1 MPAKNDHS
9 VPQTHRSHMPAH
21 HFNNHCPDWATALLN
36 GFSQIFLQRHP
47 LCGLLCLLAIMFCAP
62 AQLGGALLGGIA
74 GLLTAQRR
82 GYTKADRQ
90 AGLFSYN
97 GILLGLLLSLYFP
110 WSALL
115 PPLIIA
121 AGGLSAM
128 LTQQW
133 LKRSRAHDCL
143 PAYTAPFVGISWL
156 LLSFAAPQQP
166 APLIEMTTLNVLAA
180 SLKGLGQVL
189 FLGHPL
195 AGALIATGLLVADRR
210 AFLWA
215 LFGSATG
222 LGFALVHHETATA
235 LLGLSGYNAVLAALA
250 FSQNRRQP
258 WLPLLGILLAVLLTP
273 GFAALGL
280 ATLTAPF
287 ILACW
292 LIRAG
297 IRVLHQA
304 ARDSAPCA
312 TGENQPRLR

>member
-1 MPAKNDHS
+1 MPAN
-9 VPQTHRSHMPAH
+9 
-21 HFNNHCPDWATALLN
+21 HFNTHCPDWATALLN

-47 LCGLLCLLAIMFCAP
+47 LCGLLCLLAILFSAP
-62 AQLGGALLGGIA
+62 TLLGGALLGGVA

-115 PPLIIA
+115 APLIIA

-133 LKRSRAHDCL
+133 LKHSRDHHCL
-143 PAYTAPFVGISWL
+143 RAYTAPFVAISWL
-156 LLSFAAPQQP
+156 LLSFAAPLQP
-166 APLIEMTTLNVLAA
+166 APLIEMTTLNLLAA

-195 AGALIATGLLVADRR
+195 AGALIATGLLIADRR

-215 LFGSATG
+215 LLGSVAG
-222 LGFALVHHETATA
+222 LGFALLHHETSTA
-235 LLGLSGYNAVLAALA
+235 LQGLSGYNAVLAALA

-297 IRVLHQA
+297 IRVLRQA
-304 ARDSAPCA
+304 AMDSAPCA
-312 TGENQPRLR
+312 TGENRPRLR

>member
-1 MPAKNDHS
+1 A
-9 VPQTHRSHMPAH
+9 
-21 HFNNHCPDWATALLN
+21 
-36 GFSQIFLQRHP
+36 
-47 LCGLLCLLAIMFCAP
+47 
-62 AQLGGALLGGIA
+62 
-74 GLLTAQRR
+74 
-82 GYTKADRQ
+82 KADRQ

-97 GILLGLLLSLYFP
+97 GVLLGLLLSFYFP

-128 LTQQW
+128 LIQQW
-133 LKRSRAHDCL
+133 LKRARDHHCL
-143 PAYTAPFVGISWL
+143 PAYTAPFVGLSWL
-156 LLSFAAPQQP
+156 LLSFAAPQHP
-166 APLIEMTTLNVLAA
+166 APLIEMNTLNLIAA
-180 SLKGLGQVL
+180 SFKGLGQVM

-195 AGALIATGLLVADRR
+195 AGALIAIGLLIADRR

-215 LFGSATG
+215 LLGSAAG
-222 LGFALVHHETATA
+222 LGFALLHHETSTA

-250 FSQNRRQP
+250 FSQPRRQP
-258 WLPLLGILLAVLLTP
+258 WLPLLGIALAVLLTP

-297 IRVLHQA
+297 IRVLRQA
-304 ARDSAPCA
+304 ALDSAPCA
-312 TGENQPRLR
+312 HGENRPRLR

>member
-1 MPAKNDHS
+1 
-9 VPQTHRSHMPAH
+9 MPAH

>member
-1 MPAKNDHS
+1 MPAN
-9 VPQTHRSHMPAH
+9 
-21 HFNNHCPDWATALLN
+21 HFNTHCPDWATALLN

-47 LCGLLCLLAIMFCAP
+47 LFGLLCLLAILFTAP
-62 AQLGGALLGGIA
+62 TLLGGALLGGVA

-97 GILLGLLLSLYFP
+97 GVLLGLLLSLYFP

-133 LKRSRAHDCL
+133 LKRAREHHCL
-143 PAYTAPFVGISWL
+143 HAYTAPFVGMSWL
-156 LLSFAAPQQP
+156 LLSFAAPQPP
-166 APLIEMTTLNVLAA
+166 APLMEMNTLNLLAA
-180 SLKGLGQVL
+180 LLKGLGQVM

-195 AGALIATGLLVADRR
+195 AGALIAIGVLIADRR

-215 LFGSATG
+215 LLGSAAG
-222 LGFALVHHETATA
+222 LGFALVHHETSNA
-235 LLGLSGYNAVLAALA
+235 LLGLGGYNAVLAALA

-258 WLPLLGILLAVLLTP
+258 WLPLLGIVLALLLTP

-297 IRVLHQA
+297 IRVLRQA
-304 ARDSAPCA
+304 AADSAPCA
-312 TGENQPRLR
+312 LGENQPRLR

>member
-1 MPAKNDHS
+1 MPAN
-9 VPQTHRSHMPAH
+9 
-21 HFNNHCPDWATALLN
+21 HFNTHCPDWATALLN

-47 LCGLLCLLAIMFCAP
+47 LCGLLCLLAILFSAP
-62 AQLGGALLGGIA
+62 TLLGGALLGGVA

-133 LKRSRAHDCL
+133 LKHSRDHHCL
-143 PAYTAPFVGISWL
+143 LAYTAPFVAISWL
-156 LLSFAAPQQP
+156 LLSFAAPLQP
-166 APLIEMTTLNVLAA
+166 APLIEMTTLNLLAA

-195 AGALIATGLLVADRR
+195 AGALIATGLLIADRR

-215 LFGSATG
+215 LLGSVAG
-222 LGFALVHHETATA
+222 LGFALLHHETSTA
-235 LLGLSGYNAVLAALA
+235 LQGLSGYNAVLAALA

-273 GFAALGL
+273 GFAALGM

-297 IRVLHQA
+297 IRVWRQA
-304 ARDSAPCA
+304 AMDSAPCA
-312 TGENQPRLR
+312 TGENRPRLR

>member
-1 MPAKNDHS
+1 
-9 VPQTHRSHMPAH
+9 MPAH
-21 HFNNHCPDWATALLN
+21 HFNTHCPDWATALLN
-36 GFSQIFLQRHP
+36 GFSQIFLQHHP
-47 LCGLLCLLAIMFCAP
+47 LCGLLCLLAILFSAP
-62 AQLGGALLGGIA
+62 ALLGGALLGGVA

-82 GYTKADRQ
+82 GYPKADRQ

-110 WSALL
+110 WSVLL

-133 LKRSRAHDCL
+133 LKHSRDLHCL
-143 PAYTAPFVGISWL
+143 PAYTAPFVGMSWL
-156 LLSFAAPQQP
+156 LLSFAVPQQP
-166 APLIEMTTLNVLAA
+166 APLIEMTTLNLLAA

-195 AGALIATGLLVADRR
+195 AGALIAMGLLIADRR

-215 LFGSATG
+215 LLGSVAG
-222 LGFALVHHETATA
+222 LGFALLHHETSTA

-273 GFAALGL
+273 GFAAVGL

-297 IRVLHQA
+297 IRVLRQA
-304 ARDSAPCA
+304 AMDSAPCA
-312 TGENQPRLR
+312 TGQNRPRLR

>member
-1 MPAKNDHS
+1 MPAN
-9 VPQTHRSHMPAH
+9 
-21 HFNNHCPDWATALLN
+21 HFNTHCPDWATALLN
-36 GFSQIFLQRHP
+36 GFSQVFLQCHP
-47 LCGLLCLLAIMFCAP
+47 LCGLLCLLAILLSAP
-62 AQLGGALLGGIA
+62 ALLGGALLGGVA

-110 WSALL
+110 WSVLL

-133 LKRSRAHDCL
+133 LKHSRDLHCL
-143 PAYTAPFVGISWL
+143 PAYTAPFVGMSWL

-166 APLIEMTTLNVLAA
+166 ATLIEMTTLNLLAA
-180 SLKGLGQVL
+180 SLKGIGQVL

-195 AGALIATGLLVADRR
+195 AGALIAVGLLIADRR

-215 LFGSATG
+215 LLGSAAG
-222 LGFALVHHETATA
+222 LIFALLHHDTSSA
-235 LLGLSGYNAVLAALA
+235 LQGLSGYNAVLAALA

-297 IRVLHQA
+297 IRVLRQA
-304 ARDSAPCA
+304 AMDSAPCA
-312 TGENQPRLR
+312 TGENRPRLR